1 MAAAIFIVAFVAL
14 GIGVIFVAASGGGA
28 AARENYLTRG
38 RTLFRV
44 VFPVLV
50 IVLGLAVPALV
61 IADRK
66 AGEGATGQ
74 LATVKPSATVKQGKT
89 LFRSTCWSCHTLAA
103 AGARG
108 NTGPN
113 LDQVGT
119 MTKQRVLNAI
129 KNGGTGQGRMPKNL
143 LQGEEAD
150 AVAQYVSQVA
160 GK

>member
-1 MAAAIFIVAFVAL
+1 MAVAALIAAFVAL
-14 GIGVIFVAASGGGA
+14 GIGVLFVAASGGGA

-38 RTLFRV
+38 RTFVRV

-66 AGEGATGQ
+66 AGEGATGR
-74 LATVKPSATVKQGKT
+74 LATVKPDAEVEKGKE
-89 LFRSTCWSCHTLAA
+89 LFRSTCWSCHSLAA

-113 LDQVGT
+113 LDQIGALN
-119 MTKQRVLNAI
+119 KARVLGAI

-143 LQGEEAD
+143 LEGED
-150 AVAQYVSQVA
+150 AVAVADYLSRVA

>member
-1 MAAAIFIVAFVAL
+1 MAVAAFIAAFVAL
-14 GIGVIFVAASGGGA
+14 GIGVVFVAASGGGA

-38 RTLFRV
+38 RTPFRV
-44 VFPVLV
+44 IFPILV

-61 IADRK
+61 IANRK
-66 AGEGATGQ
+66 SGEGAGGR
-74 LATVKPSATVKQGKT
+74 LATVTPSAQVEKGKE

-108 NTGPN
+108 ITGPN
-113 LDQVGT
+113 LDQVGAL
-119 MTKQRVLNAI
+119 TKTRVLNAI

-143 LQGEEAD
+143 LQGADAD
-150 AVAQYVSQVA
+150 AVAEYVSRVA

>member
-1 MAAAIFIVAFVAL
+1 MAVTALIAAFVAL

-28 AARENYLTRG
+28 KARENYLTRG

-50 IVLGLAVPALV
+50 VVLGLAVPALV
-61 IADRK
+61 IAERQ
-66 AGEGATGQ
+66 AGEGATGR
-74 LATVKPSATVKQGKT
+74 LATTKPDKTVEEGKE
-89 LFRSTCWSCHTLAA
+89 LFRQNCWSCHSLAA

-113 LDQVGT
+113 LDQVGAF
-119 MTKQRVLNAI
+119 TKARVKAAI
-129 KNGGTGQGRMPKNL
+129 ENGGTGKGRMPAKL
-143 LQGEEAD
+143 LEGEDAD
-150 AVAQYVSQVA
+150 AVAEYLSRVA

>member
-1 MAAAIFIVAFVAL
+1 MSAVILIVAFVL
-14 GIGVIFVAASGGGA
+14 VGIGVIFVAASGGGA

-38 RTLFRV
+38 RTFFRV
-44 VFPVLV
+44 VFPILV
-50 IVLGLAVPALV
+50 VVLGLAVPALV

-66 AGEGATGQ
+66 AGEGATGR
-74 LATVKPSATVKQGKT
+74 LATETPNAKVQKGKD
-89 LFRSTCWSCHTLAA
+89 LFRSTCWSCHSLTA

-113 LDQVGT
+113 LDELAPL
-119 MTKQRVLNAI
+119 TKQRVLLAI

-143 LQGEEAD
+143 LEGQDAD
-150 AVAQYVSQVA
+150 AVAEYVSQVA